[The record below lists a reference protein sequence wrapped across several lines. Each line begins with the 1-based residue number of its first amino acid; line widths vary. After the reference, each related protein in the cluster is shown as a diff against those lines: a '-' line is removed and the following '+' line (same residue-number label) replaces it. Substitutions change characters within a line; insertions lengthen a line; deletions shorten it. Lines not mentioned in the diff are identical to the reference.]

1 MMSALQQQQYI
12 EKDTL
17 NQTKTVQS
25 RVPFVLFE
33 KILYSVLALC
43 IIACIFILLYLKQDS
58 VIKNHEIQEIDNKIH
73 QQKSENSS
81 IKASIDEKMSYSNI
95 KDKTQHMKFNQKNIK
110 NLGS

>member
-1 MMSALQQQQYI
+1 MSALQQQQYI

-17 NQTKTVQS
+17 AQTKNVQ
-25 RVPFVLFE
+25 VKVHFILFE
-33 KILYSVLALC
+33 KILYSILALC
-43 IIACIFILLYLKQDS
+43 IIACIFTLLYLKQDS
-58 VIKNHEIQEIDNKIH
+58 VIKNHEIQELDNKIH

-95 KDKTQHMKFNQKNIK
+95 KDNTQHMKFNQKNIK